1 MLTYCGK
8 SSLFIQHFRCITADI
23 TANKHIPDQE
33 GYLSCDNGKYHLE
46 NGDELIEAFIWMD
59 KNKIDVKKHLV
70 KIMPAYR
77 QTSYMIEEKLKS
89 IMGK

>member
-23 TANKHIPDQE
+23 TANKHLPNNE

-46 NGDELIEAFIWMD
+46 NGDELYNFSNGDTYLYDEENQVW
-59 KNKIDVKKHLV
+59 
-70 KIMPAYR
+70 IM
-77 QTSYMIEEKLKS
+77 Q
-89 IMGK
+89 